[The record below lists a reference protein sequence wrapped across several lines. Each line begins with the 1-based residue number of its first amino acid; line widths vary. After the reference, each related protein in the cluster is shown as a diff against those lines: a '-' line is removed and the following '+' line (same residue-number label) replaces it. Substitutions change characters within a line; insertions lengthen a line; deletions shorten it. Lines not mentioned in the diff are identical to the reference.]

1 MTDDIVVHPIGVEA
15 FALIAA
21 LYARSFDDPWPEP
34 SVRELMSTPGTWGLI
49 AERGGQPVGFLLG
62 RVIVD
67 EGEILSVGVDPTARR
82 AGVGRA
88 LVSACMQV
96 AQSQEAATLFLE
108 VGEDNPAAQELYR
121 ALGFKTVGMRRE
133 YYRRADG
140 TLVDA
145 SIMKVKLQTP

>member
-1 MTDDIVVHPIGVEA
+1 MTGPIVIHPIGAEA
-15 FALIAA
+15 FALVAA

-49 AERGGQPVGFLLG
+49 AERDGQPVGFLLG
-62 RVIVD
+62 RVVLD
-67 EGEILSVGVDPTARR
+67 EGEILSVGVDPAAQR

-88 LVSACMQV
+88 LVSACMT
-96 AQSQEAATLFLE
+96 AAKNLEAETLFLE
-108 VGEDNPAAQELYR
+108 VGADNPAAQALYC
-121 ALGFKTVGMRRE
+121 ALGFEIVGTRRE

-145 SIMKVKLQTP
+145 SVMKVKL